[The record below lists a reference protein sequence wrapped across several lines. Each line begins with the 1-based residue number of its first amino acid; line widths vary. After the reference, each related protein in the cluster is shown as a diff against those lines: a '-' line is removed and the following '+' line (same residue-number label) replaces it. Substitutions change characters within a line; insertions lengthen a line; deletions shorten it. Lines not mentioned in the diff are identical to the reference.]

1 MNIVYLPFDEQNCDL
16 IFASRDDPVDYLE
29 LTLTRWNMQNNL
41 APHLKRATFHETNLG
56 KDFQLFVL
64 ADFGSC

>member
-41 APHLKRATFHETNLG
+41 ASHLKRTNFHDTNLG
-56 KDFQLFVL
+56 KDF
-64 ADFGSC
+64 

>member
-41 APHLKRATFHETNLG
+41 AADLKRTNFHDTNLG
-56 KDFQLFVL
+56 KDF
-64 ADFGSC
+64 